1 MYQYLVYRMKVK
13 GISNEMIYT
22 ALGVTEKTL
31 WNKIQ
36 GITPFTWEEVKK
48 IKQDFFPEESI
59 EELFKLESA

>member
-13 GISNEMIYT
+13 GISNEMVYK

-31 WNKIQ
+31 RNKIQ

-48 IKQDFFPEESI
+48 IKQSFFPEENI